1 MSADC
6 ERARQWASIELD
18 GELSTFERVLLRA
31 HLAHCPPCRGFRE
44 HTSGLTHALRTAPL
58 EQLEQPIQI
67 GRMRR
72 RLRLRLAPAAAAM
85 AVAFVGLGSILAT
98 SAVRSSSVAPG
109 HAATPAALNSAP
121 AAVETMNL
129 STAAAL
135 EHLNAFQQIRVSTA
149 NRSLRG
155 GPVLQEPATSAP

>member
-31 HLAHCPPCRGFRE
+31 HLAHCPPCRAFRE
-44 HTSGLTHALRTAPL
+44 QTGGLTHALRAAPL

-85 AVAFVGLGSILAT
+85 AVAFVGLGSVLAT
-98 SAVRSSSVAPG
+98 SAVRSSSVGPE
-109 HAATPAALNSAP
+109 HVRPAAISLAP

-129 STAAAL
+129 RTSAAL
-135 EHLNAFQQIRVSTA
+135 EHLNALQQIRVSAA

-155 GPVLQEPATSAP
+155 GPVLQEPTSGP

>member
-1 MSADC
+1 MNGDC

-31 HLAHCPPCRGFRE
+31 HLAHCPPCREFGAE
-44 HTSGLTHALRTAPL
+44 TTGLTHALRAAPL
-58 EQLEQPIQI
+58 EQLEQPIEI

-72 RLRLRLAPAAAAM
+72 GLRLRLAPAAAAM
-85 AVAFVGLGSILAT
+85 AMLFVGIGSILAT
-98 SAVRSSSVAPG
+98 SAVRSVGTNHTRTAPVTAELG
-109 HAATPAALNSAP
+109 GIQA
-121 AAVETMNL
+121 MNL
-129 STAAAL
+129 STSTAL

-155 GPVLQEPATSAP
+155 GPVLQER

>member
-31 HLAHCPPCRGFRE
+31 HLAHCPPCRAFRE
-44 HTSGLTHALRTAPL
+44 RTSGLTHALRTAPL
-58 EQLEQPIQI
+58 EHLEQPIQI
-67 GRMRR
+67 GGMRR

-98 SAVRSSSVAPG
+98 SAVRSSSVG
-109 HAATPAALNSAP
+109 TGNVRAAAINTAPAAL
-121 AAVETMNL
+121 ETMNVR
-129 STAAAL
+129 TAAAL
-135 EHLNAFQQIRVSTA
+135 EHLNAFQQIRVSAA

-155 GPVLQEPATSAP
+155 GPVLQEPTNGP

>member
-31 HLAHCPPCRGFRE
+31 HLAHCPPCRAFRE
-44 HTSGLTHALRTAPL
+44 QTGGLTHALRAAPL

-72 RLRLRLAPAAAAM
+72 RFRLRVAPAAAAM
-85 AVAFVGLGSILAT
+85 AVAFVGLGSVLAA
-98 SAVRSSSVAPG
+98 SAVRSSSVG
-109 HAATPAALNSAP
+109 TEHVRPAAISLAP

-129 STAAAL
+129 RTSAAL
-135 EHLNAFQQIRVSTA
+135 EHLNALQQIRVSAA

-155 GPVLQEPATSAP
+155 GPVLQEPSSGP

>member
-31 HLAHCPPCRGFRE
+31 HLAHCSSCRGFRE
-44 HTSGLTHALRTAPL
+44 RTSGLTLALRAAPP

-72 RLRLRLAPAAAAM
+72 RFRLRVAPAAAAM

-98 SAVRSSSVAPG
+98 SAVRSSSVGTG
-109 HAATPAALNSAP
+109 HVRAASINLAP
-121 AAVETMNL
+121 AAVETMNVR
-129 STAAAL
+129 TAAAL
-135 EHLNAFQQIRVSTA
+135 QRLNAFQQMRVSAA

-155 GPVLQEPATSAP
+155 GPVLQEPTTGAP

>member
-31 HLAHCPPCRGFRE
+31 HLAHCPPCRAFGE
-44 HTSGLTHALRTAPL
+44 QTSGLTHALRAAPL

-85 AVAFVGLGSILAT
+85 AVAFVGVGSILAT
-98 SAVRSSSVAPG
+98 SAVRSSSVG
-109 HAATPAALNSAP
+109 TGNVQAAAINTAPAAL
-121 AAVETMNL
+121 ETMNVR
-129 STAAAL
+129 TAAAL
-135 EHLNAFQQIRVSTA
+135 EHMNAFQQIRVSAA

-155 GPVLQEPATSAP
+155 GPVLQEPSSGP

>member
-1 MSADC
+1 MNGDC

-18 GELSTFERVLLRA
+18 GELSTFEHVLLRA
-31 HLAHCPPCRGFRE
+31 HLAHCPPCREFR
-44 HTSGLTHALRTAPL
+44 TGTNGLTHALRATPL
-58 EQLEQPIQI
+58 EQLDQPIVI

-98 SAVRSSSVAPG
+98 SAVRSVGTS
-109 HAATPAALNSAP
+109 HTRTPAVTAELAGL
-121 AAVETMNL
+121 ETMNL
-129 STAAAL
+129 RTSAAL
-135 EHLNAFQQIRVSTA
+135 EHMNAFQQIRVTAA

-155 GPVLQEPATSAP
+155 GPVLQER

>member
-31 HLAHCPPCRGFRE
+31 HLAHCPPCRAFRE
-44 HTSGLTHALRTAPL
+44 QTGRLTHALRAAPL

-72 RLRLRLAPAAAAM
+72 RFRLRVAPAAAAM
-85 AVAFVGLGSILAT
+85 AVAFVGLGSVLAT
-98 SAVRSSSVAPG
+98 SAVRSSSVGPE
-109 HAATPAALNSAP
+109 HVRPAAISLAP

-129 STAAAL
+129 RTSAAL
-135 EHLNAFQQIRVSTA
+135 EHLNALQQIRVSAA

-155 GPVLQEPATSAP
+155 GPVLQEPTSGP

>member
-1 MSADC
+1 MNGDC

-31 HLAHCPPCRGFRE
+31 HLAHCPPCREFR
-44 HTSGLTHALRTAPL
+44 TDTNGLTHALRAAPL
-58 EQLEQPIQI
+58 EQLDQPIVI

-98 SAVRSSSVAPG
+98 SAVRSVGTS
-109 HAATPAALNSAP
+109 HTRTPAVTAELAGL
-121 AAVETMNL
+121 ETMNL
-129 STAAAL
+129 RTSAAL
-135 EHLNAFQQIRVSTA
+135 EHLNAFQQMRVSAATH
-149 NRSLRG
+149 SLRG
-155 GPVLQEPATSAP
+155 GPVLQDR

>member
-6 ERARQWASIELD
+6 DRARQWASIELD

-31 HLAHCPPCRGFRE
+31 HLAHCPPCRDFRE
-44 HTSGLTHALRTAPL
+44 QTSGLTHALRAAPL

-72 RLRLRLAPAAAAM
+72 RLRLRVAPAAAAM

-98 SAVRSSSVAPG
+98 SAVRSSEVGSG
-109 HAATPAALNSAP
+109 HVRAAAINTAPAAL
-121 AAVETMNL
+121 ETMNL
-129 STAAAL
+129 RTAAAL
-135 EHLNAFQQIRVSTA
+135 EHMNAFRQIRVSAA

-155 GPVLQEPATSAP
+155 GPVLQEPSSGP

>member
-6 ERARQWASIELD
+6 ERARQWSSIELD

-31 HLAHCPPCRGFRE
+31 HLAHCSSCRGFRE
-44 HTSGLTHALRTAPL
+44 QTNGLTLALRAAPL
-58 EQLEQPIQI
+58 EQLEQPVQI

-72 RLRLRLAPAAAAM
+72 RFRLRVAPAAAAM
-85 AVAFVGLGSILAT
+85 AVAFVGLGSVLAT
-98 SAVRSSSVAPG
+98 SAVRSSSVG
-109 HAATPAALNSAP
+109 TERSQAAAINLAP

-129 STAAAL
+129 RTSAAL
-135 EHLNAFQQIRVSTA
+135 EHLNALQQIRVSAA

-155 GPVLQEPATSAP
+155 GPVLQEPTTGAP

>member
-1 MSADC
+1 MNGDC

-31 HLAHCPPCRGFRE
+31 HLAHCPPCREFR
-44 HTSGLTHALRTAPL
+44 TDTNGLTHALRAAPL
-58 EQLEQPIQI
+58 EQLDQPIVI
-67 GRMRR
+67 GGMRR

-98 SAVRSSSVAPG
+98 SAVRSVGTS
-109 HAATPAALNSAP
+109 HTRNPAVTAELAGL
-121 AAVETMNL
+121 ETMNL
-129 STAAAL
+129 RTSAAL
-135 EHLNAFQQIRVSTA
+135 EHMNAFQQMRVTAA

-155 GPVLQEPATSAP
+155 GPVLQDR

>member
-44 HTSGLTHALRTAPL
+44 HTNGLTHALRTAPL

-72 RLRLRLAPAAAAM
+72 PLRLRLAPAAAAM

-98 SAVRSSSVAPG
+98 SAVRSSSVAT
-109 HAATPAALNSAP
+109 HAPAAALNSAP

>member
-1 MSADC
+1 MNGDC

-31 HLAHCPPCRGFRE
+31 HLAHCPPCRDFR
-44 HTSGLTHALRTAPL
+44 TSTNGLTHALRAAPL
-58 EQLEQPIQI
+58 EELEQPIEI

-98 SAVRSSSVAPG
+98 SAVRSSSVATS
-109 HAATPAALNSAP
+109 HARPPVTAELGGLEA
-121 AAVETMNL
+121 MNL
-129 STAAAL
+129 RTSTAL
-135 EHLNAFQQIRVSTA
+135 EHLNASQQIRVAAA
-149 NRSLRG
+149 NSSLRG
-155 GPVLQEPATSAP
+155 GPVLQER

>member
-31 HLAHCPPCRGFRE
+31 HLAHCPPCRAFRE
-44 HTSGLTHALRTAPL
+44 QTSGLTHALRAAPL
-58 EQLEQPIQI
+58 EHLEQPIQI

-72 RLRLRLAPAAAAM
+72 RLRLRPAPAAAAM
-85 AVAFVGLGSILAT
+85 AVAFVGVGSILAT
-98 SAVRSSSVAPG
+98 SAVRSSSVG
-109 HAATPAALNSAP
+109 TRNVQAAAINTAPAAL
-121 AAVETMNL
+121 ETMNVR
-129 STAAAL
+129 TAAAL
-135 EHLNAFQQIRVSTA
+135 EHMNAFQQIRVSAA

-155 GPVLQEPATSAP
+155 GPVLQEPSSGP

>member
-31 HLAHCPPCRGFRE
+31 HLAHCSSCRGFRE
-44 HTSGLTHALRTAPL
+44 RTSGLTLALRAAPP

-72 RLRLRLAPAAAAM
+72 RFRLRVAPAAAAM

-98 SAVRSSSVAPG
+98 SAVRSSSVGTG
-109 HAATPAALNSAP
+109 HVQAASINLAP
-121 AAVETMNL
+121 AAVETMNVR
-129 STAAAL
+129 TAAAL
-135 EHLNAFQQIRVSTA
+135 QRLNAFQQMRVSTA

-155 GPVLQEPATSAP
+155 GPVLQEPTTGAP